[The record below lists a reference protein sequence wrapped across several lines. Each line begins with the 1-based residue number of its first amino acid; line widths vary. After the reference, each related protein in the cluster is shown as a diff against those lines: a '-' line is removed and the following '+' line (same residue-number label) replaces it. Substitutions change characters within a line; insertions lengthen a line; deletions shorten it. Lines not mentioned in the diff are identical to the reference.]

1 VLSFISYYEFI
12 KRHLKFRENDY
23 KIISASHMVNS
34 PKGSSRNKL
43 YFCLAIFGRIAS
55 LQIACLAEL
64 NGALC
69 ASHCIPN
76 PAVKMHSLLLYEP

>member
-1 VLSFISYYEFI
+1 LNYLIDCF
-12 KRHLKFRENDY
+12 RHKDR
-23 KIISASHMVNS
+23 SA
-34 PKGSSRNKL
+34 GSKDSQSNNL

-76 PAVKMHSLLLYEP
+76 PAVKMHNLLLYEPLVNHL